1 MEIPLEDVISF
12 MSSMQNEVFSPF
24 GVLVHNYRH
33 RNPKMWF
40 KNNSGGGGVFNGFW
54 LPKSNLILHTT
65 LMTVKYYSVVNQ
77 MLFNVDLGPEDEEDE
92 GVVVSPDEASE
103 ASQMLLG
110 APRNLRGSKEDIIKD
125 KVKKCP
131 KRGNIKDS
139 PVVNALRKGSNPN
152 LYSKLDNDVDEG
164 RGGSNSDAE
173 SQSSNAVIDNGKNSK
188 PKKEL
193 LESPN
198 LSPIKLVRG
207 RNNHIPIDVHVS
219 GISDTQPASPPTDN
233 PNTQARTLVDRA
245 TQTIDENANRQ
256 PKLVKTELNDYKLR
270 KKLRNPI
277 KYMKYYEPDTIPD
290 VMVQHHGGKK
300 IEHDYNRDEKRLTVS

>member
-1 MEIPLEDVISF
+1 MH
-12 MSSMQNEVFSPF
+12 
-24 GVLVHNYRH
+24 G
-33 RNPKMWF
+33 
-40 KNNSGGGGVFNGFW
+40 
-54 LPKSNLILHTT
+54 ILG
-65 LMTVKYYSVVNQ
+65 Q
-77 MLFNVDLGPEDEEDE
+77 MLLKCYSIINQILIYAYPGPEDDIDE

-103 ASQMLLG
+103 ASQLLLG
-110 APRNLRGSKEDIIKD
+110 APLNLKGSKEDIIKD
-125 KVKKCP
+125 KTKNSP

-152 LYSKLDNDVDEG
+152 LYSKLDNEVDEG

-173 SQSSNAVIDNGKNSK
+173 SQSSNAVIDNGKSSK

-207 RNNHIPIDVHVS
+207 RNNHIPIDVQVS
-219 GISDTQPASPPTDN
+219 GNSDSQAASPPTDN
-233 PNTQARTLVDRA
+233 PNTQVRTLVDRG

-256 PKLVKTELNDYKLR
+256 PKLIKTELNDYKLR

-277 KYMKYYEPDTIPD
+277 KYMKYYQPDTIPD
-290 VMVQHHGGKK
+290 VMVQHHGGKQ
-300 IEHDYNRDEKRLTVS
+300 IEHDYDREEKRLTVCKVRPRLLDF